1 MYHGGSEQRGIMAT
15 KRRFGIGDEVNVKG
29 IVRLIDVAGPGTI
42 TIELLATGTAQRITV
57 REDNDE
63 VELVGKA
70 PPAPKGRQKPLL

>member
-1 MYHGGSEQRGIMAT
+1 MVAASRGAS
-15 KRRFGIGDEVNVKG
+15 RRQNGALALGDEVNVKG